1 MCDTAYSIFRKFA
14 KLYNLSFYDENTHT
28 GVIRNVLFRQVS
40 DSIAICIVINGK
52 KVDNIDKLID
62 LYSGEFKD
70 KFSLYYNINT
80 RKTNAILG
88 DKTICL
94 CGKDALKEQ
103 NFGITY
109 YISPNSFMQINDC
122 IQNKIYKKVLGNIN
136 CDDTVINAY
145 SGAGLLSAIIAK
157 KAKQVYGIEIVE
169 VASKNADFL
178 KTENKIDNM
187 QNICGDCA
195 VELPKLMQSLDNTKS
210 STLVL
215 DPPRK
220 GCDASIINAIKI
232 SKIDKIIYISCNP
245 ATLARDIS
253 DLLELYNV
261 EQITPYD
268 MFPQTRH
275 VETVAILTKK

>member
-1 MCDTAYSIFRKFA
+1 M
-14 KLYNLSFYDENTHT
+14 
-28 GVIRNVLFRQVS
+28 
-40 DSIAICIVINGK
+40 
-52 KVDNIDKLID
+52 
-62 LYSGEFKD
+62 
-70 KFSLYYNINT
+70 
-80 RKTNAILG
+80 
-88 DKTICL
+88 
-94 CGKDALKEQ
+94 
-103 NFGITY
+103 
-109 YISPNSFMQINDC
+109 
-122 IQNKIYKKVLGNIN
+122 
-136 CDDTVINAY
+136 
-145 SGAGLLSAIIAK
+145 
-157 KAKQVYGIEIVE
+157 YGIEIVE

-232 SKIDKIIYISCNP
+232 SKIGKIIYISCNP
-245 ATLARDIS
+245 ATLTRDIS